1 MDNTFD
7 HGTNYTGVPTMSV
20 NADPCDPSSLSD
32 PGGQG
37 HVPIWNELLNNSD
50 FFDDYLNRWQDLANG
65 YLSCDTM
72 IAVLDSMIAVID
84 PEMPRQIA
92 KWEGHLFRVA
102 VKCSR
107 CTRFY
112 KCSLQHHEC
121 WLWALLSCAF
131 RPTQCYSSN
140 SWNWRGRNE

>member
-1 MDNTFD
+1 
-7 HGTNYTGVPTMSV
+7 MSV

-37 HVPIWNELLNNSD
+37 HIPIWNELLNNSD

-72 IAVLDSMIAVID
+72 IAILDSMINVID

-92 KWEGHLFRVA
+92 KWGGTYTEWQSNVQDIRDFINAR
-102 VKCSR
+102 CSIMNAGFGP
-107 CTRFY
+107 CY
-112 KCSLQHHEC
+112 P
-121 WLWALLSCAF
+121 ALSGPHNVTVEIIGIGEVEMSDA
-131 RPTQCYSSN
+131 N
-140 SWNWRGRNE
+140 